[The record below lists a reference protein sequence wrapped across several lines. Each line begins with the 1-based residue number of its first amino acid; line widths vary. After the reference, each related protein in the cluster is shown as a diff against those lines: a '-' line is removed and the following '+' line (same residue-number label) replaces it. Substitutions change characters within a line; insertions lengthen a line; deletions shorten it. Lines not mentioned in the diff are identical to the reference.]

1 MGWLGY
7 FSLLVRVSLYS
18 HVYVLIVVYEGIVCT
33 VLDTLVL
40 TEVLANVCRWANFV
54 GGLPKEDFD
63 YVVDLLFDPR
73 KGLGMNIVRY
83 NIGGGADLTFDTNLR
98 PFGDVPGF
106 KSGPNEP
113 YDWTADKRQRAVLFA
128 ARDKGANVFEAFNNS
143 PPHWMTLSGSVTG
156 KKREFV

>member
-73 KGLGMNIVRY
+73 KGLGMNITTSV
-83 NIGGGADLTFDTNLR
+83 G
-98 PFGDVPGF
+98 VPT
-106 KSGPNEP
+106 SHSTPI
-113 YDWTADKRQRAVLFA
+113 YDPSETCPVSRAVQTSPTTGQQI
-128 ARDKGANVFEAFNNS
+128 RDREPSCLLPVTRVQMSLK
-143 PPHWMTLSGSVTG
+143 LSTILHRIG
-156 KKREFV
+156 